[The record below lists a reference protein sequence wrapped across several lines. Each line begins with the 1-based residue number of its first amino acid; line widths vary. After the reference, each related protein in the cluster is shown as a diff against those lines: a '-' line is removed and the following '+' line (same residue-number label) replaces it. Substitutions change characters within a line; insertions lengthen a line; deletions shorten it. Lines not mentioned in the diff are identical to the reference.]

1 MAITFSINL
10 NVTPLTDNTVAFANA
25 AAWNNYFNDLS
36 ADATLTPIDVT
47 GYSAVSYNSALTPH
61 SLTVGSDTYIFP
73 TQDMFTSL
81 LNAYQNL
88 AANYAILRGE
98 LYAAGLIDAP

>member
-36 ADATLTPIDVT
+36 ANATLDPIDVT
-47 GYSAVSYNSALTPH
+47 SYTPSPYDEDLTPDQITIDG
-61 SLTVGSDTYIFP
+61 TV
-73 TQDMFTSL
+73 FTVPNMAMWNSL
-81 LNAYQNL
+81 LASYQTL
-88 AANYAILRGE
+88 SDSYSTLRAE